1 MDKLLPYQ
9 LLMQT
14 KGLSKKDLPSEI
26 QSNIRKIEATVRSVG
41 GLVAKKDE
49 EGNYIVTENTRKK
62 MNQLDKQIVDEI
74 WDFLDDK
81 QKQEMRAT
89 NEKVEEKVT
98 EKVVAEE
105 KKEEVFVENK
115 TEIKE
120 VEKPSKEQKS
130 SNGSIGFFDF

>member
-62 MNQLDKQIVDEI
+62 MNQLDKQIVDDI
-74 WDFLDDK
+74 WDFLEDK

-89 NEKVEEKVT
+89 NEKVA

-115 TEIKE
+115 TETKE

>member
-62 MNQLDKQIVDEI
+62 MNQLDKQIVDDI

-89 NEKVEEKVT
+89 NEKVA

-115 TEIKE
+115 TETKE

>member
-49 EGNYIVTENTRKK
+49 EGNYIVTENTRNK

-74 WDFLDDK
+74 WDFLEDK

-89 NEKVEEKVT
+89 NEKVA

-115 TEIKE
+115 TETKE

>member
-49 EGNYIVTENTRKK
+49 EGNYIVTDNTRKK
-62 MNQLDKQIVDEI
+62 MNQLDKQIVDDI

-89 NEKVEEKVT
+89 NEKVA

-115 TEIKE
+115 TETKE